1 MLRQYI
7 LTTLLGMSE
16 TNWLSAQE
24 REAWLA
30 LVSIMFRL
38 PGAIEGQL
46 RTEEDMSLAEYLVL
60 AMLSEAP
67 DHRHKMSALA
77 TATNTSQSRLSRI
90 VARMEKDGLVTREG
104 RQDDR
109 RVVIAEITDAG
120 LERVKEAAP
129 AHVRHVREI
138 VFDRLSPEQ
147 VGQLMEIGRAL
158 NCGSNARGALGLGGG
173 M

>member
-1 MLRQYI
+1 MH
-7 LTTLLGMSE
+7 TTIGCMTE
-16 TNWLSAQE
+16 TKWLSEDE
-24 REAWLA
+24 REAGLA

-38 PGAIEGQL
+38 PGSVEGQL
-46 RTEEDMSLAEYLVL
+46 RSEEDMSLAEYLVL

-67 DHRHKMSALA
+67 NHRHKMSALA

-90 VARMEKDGLVTREG
+90 VARMERDGLVTREG

-109 RVVIAEITDAG
+109 RVVIAEITSAG

-147 VGQLMEIGRAL
+147 VVQLREIGRAL
-158 NCGSNARGALGLGGG
+158 NSGANARSVLGLDCPA
-173 M
+173 

>member
-1 MLRQYI
+1 M
-7 LTTLLGMSE
+7 TE
-16 TNWLSAQE
+16 TKWLSEDE

-38 PGAIEGQL
+38 PGRVENQL

-67 DHRHKMSALA
+67 RRQHKMSALA

-90 VARMEKDGLVTREG
+90 VARMERDGLVTRQG

-109 RVVIAEITDAG
+109 RVVIA
-120 LERVKEAAP
+120 
-129 AHVRHVREI
+129 
-138 VFDRLSPEQ
+138 
-147 VGQLMEIGRAL
+147 
-158 NCGSNARGALGLGGG
+158 
-173 M
+173 

>member
-1 MLRQYI
+1 M
-7 LTTLLGMSE
+7 TE
-16 TNWLSAQE
+16 TKWLSEDE

-38 PGAIEGQL
+38 PGRVENQL

-67 DHRHKMSALA
+67 QRQHKMSALA

-90 VARMEKDGLVTREG
+90 VARMEQDGLVTRQG

-109 RVVIAEITDAG
+109 RVVIAEITPAG

-138 VFDRLSPEQ
+138 VFDRLSTEQ
-147 VGQLMEIGRAL
+147 VAQLREIGRAL
-158 NCGSNARGALGLGGG
+158 NCGDNARSVLGLD
-173 M
+173 

>member
-1 MLRQYI
+1 M
-7 LTTLLGMSE
+7 LTTLVSMEE
-16 TNWLSAQE
+16 TKWLSEDE

-38 PGAIEGQL
+38 PGAVEGQL
-46 RTEEDMSLAEYLVL
+46 RSEEDMSLAEYLVL

-90 VARMEKDGLVTREG
+90 VARMEKDGLVTRAG

-109 RVVIAEITDAG
+109 RVVIAEITPAG
-120 LERVKEAAP
+120 LERLREAAP

-138 VFDRLSPEQ
+138 VFDRLAPEQ
-147 VGQLMEIGRAL
+147 VGQLSEIGRAL
-158 NCGSNARGALGLGGG
+158 NRGSNTRGAMGLDGPA
-173 M
+173 

>member
-1 MLRQYI
+1 
-7 LTTLLGMSE
+7 MSE
-16 TNWLSAQE
+16 TKWLSEDE

-38 PGAIEGQL
+38 PGSVEGQL
-46 RTEEDMSLAEYLVL
+46 RSEEGMSLAEYLVL

-67 DHRHKMSALA
+67 DHRHRMSALA

-109 RVVIAEITDAG
+109 RVVIAEITPAG
-120 LERVKEAAP
+120 LERVEEAAP

-138 VFDRLSPEQ
+138 VFDRLSNEQ
-147 VGQLMEIGRAL
+147 VGQLREIGRAL
-158 NCGSNARGALGLGGG
+158 NCGASARSVLGLDCSA
-173 M
+173 